1 VNVHLYVHVHLLCK
15 VYVQIKCTLCV
26 RLHNSGIS
34 VFQSFFRLI
43 LITVAPL
50 HATVHYVLYTV
61 HIIYGV
67 QLLGPTLGLH
77 ERRGR
82 GGGRGAIILK
92 WAAALYRR
100 IPAVESVA

>member
-1 VNVHLYVHVHLLCK
+1 MNVHLYVHVHLLCK

-50 HATVHYVLYTV
+50 HATVHYVY
-61 HIIYGV
+61 IMGSS
-67 QLLGPTLGLH
+67 LGPTLGLH
-77 ERRGR
+77 ERWGR